1 MFGLLEDLT
10 KAAVSVV
17 KLPVAVVADAVTL
30 GGSLTD
36 QRKPYTAQAAED
48 LVKNLDNAS
57 KPKR

>member
-17 KLPVAVVADAVTL
+17 RIPVGVVADAVTL

-36 QRKPYTAQAAED
+36 KERPYTADAISDLLAALER
-48 LVKNLDNAS
+48 AS
-57 KPKR
+57 K